1 MPGQLGEGVGLAPRH
16 EDEGALD
23 GVRVRQGQR
32 RVGGG
37 DALDLNEVDVEGAH
51 APRLG
56 AHAAGGGLQG
66 VADLEELARREGRHG
81 HDHRVEVVGLRLGAL
96 GDDSDGAGQRRHLRD
111 LDALRVLQSVD
122 GRAQGLHDRADVG
135 TQAEDDADG
144 LGGALGE
151 RVGRHG
157 GRGGRLLGYRSGS
170 GGRDAGEPGLHRR
183 RGLLRGVRGVGGL
196 GEGDALLALLAPGS
210 GVLTGRGE
218 GAGLGQGLGG

>member
-1 MPGQLGEGVGLAPRH
+1 M
-16 EDEGALD
+16 
-23 GVRVRQGQR
+23 RVRQGQR

-56 AHAAGGGLQG
+56 THAAGGGLQG

-81 HDHRVEVVGLRLGAL
+81 HDHRIEVVRLRLGTL
-96 GDDSDGAGQRRHLRD
+96 GDDGDGTGQRRHLRD

-144 LGGALGE
+144 LGEALGE
-151 RVGRHG
+151 RVGR
-157 GRGGRLLGYRSGS
+157 RGGRLLGYRSGS

-196 GEGDALLALLAPGS
+196 GEVLGVGGLGVGGDDALLALLAPGS

-218 GAGLGQGLGG
+218 GARLGQGLGG